1 VADSRL
7 TTFLRE
13 HARPTGLI
21 PFITAGYPSLDASLE
36 MLAGLAASGA
46 AAIEIGVPFSDPI
59 ADGPDI
65 QRASEWALR
74 GGVGIR
80 EIFGLVRD
88 FRRGSNV
95 PVVLMTYANPVL
107 RWGAEAFARDAA
119 AAGVEGVLVSDLPP
133 EESPELWRAFDAAGV
148 DTVMLVAPTT
158 SPARAAL
165 VAKRSRGFLYCL
177 ARTGVTGGS
186 AGESAPLPERLAA
199 LRPLTRLPL
208 AVGFGIGNAE
218 QARSLRGV
226 ADALVV
232 GAAFMRRVTEQPE
245 RGAPGRVLALARELI
260 AALNGEGVGGAP
272 APHPPSLES

>member
-7 TTFLRE
+7 AAALRD

-21 PFITAGYPSLDASLE
+21 PFLTAGYPSLQESLAMLREFDDA
-36 MLAGLAASGA
+36 GV
-46 AAIEIGVPFSDPI
+46 AAIEIGIPFSDPI

-74 GGVGIR
+74 QGVGVP
-80 EIFGLVRD
+80 EVFQLVRE
-88 FRRGSNV
+88 FRRASTR

-107 RWGAEAFARDAA
+107 RTGADAFSKAAA
-119 AAGVEGVLVSDLPP
+119 AAGVDGVLVSDLPP
-133 EESPELWRAFDAAGV
+133 EEAPELWRAFDAHRI

-158 SPARAAL
+158 RPERAAHL
-165 VAKRSRGFLYCL
+165 VERSRGFVYCL

-186 AGESAPLPERLAA
+186 AGESSPIPERIAA
-199 LRPLTRLPL
+199 IRSLTDLPI

-218 QARSLRGV
+218 QARALRGV

-232 GAAFMRRVTEQPE
+232 GAAFMRRVTERPE
-245 RGAPGRVLALARELI
+245 GGATERTASLARELI
-260 AALNGEGVGGAP
+260 GALAV
-272 APHPPSLES
+272 